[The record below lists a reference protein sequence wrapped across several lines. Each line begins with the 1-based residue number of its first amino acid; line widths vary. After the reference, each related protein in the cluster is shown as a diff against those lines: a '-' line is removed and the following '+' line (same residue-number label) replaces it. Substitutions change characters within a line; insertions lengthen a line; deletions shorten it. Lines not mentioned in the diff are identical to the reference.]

1 MHYTKH
7 DWRKYFNIAERKL
20 IMPAI
25 IPLVA
30 IIVFFITI
38 LLKLIHFILQN
49 EGVVI
54 SAIVLSSIVI
64 IDIQTLLIIVYD
76 RFIDQDTTG

>member
-1 MHYTKH
+1 M
-7 DWRKYFNIAERKL
+7 
-20 IMPAI
+20 MPAI

-30 IIVFFITI
+30 IIMFFITI
-38 LLKLIHFILQN
+38 LLKMIHFILQN

-76 RFIDQDTTG
+76 RLMDQDATG

>member
-1 MHYTKH
+1 
-7 DWRKYFNIAERKL
+7 
-20 IMPAI
+20 MPAI

-30 IIVFFITI
+30 IIVFFITV
-38 LLKLIHFILQN
+38 LLNLIHFIVKN

-54 SAIVLSSIVI
+54 SAIMLCSIVI

-76 RFIDQDTTG
+76 RFIGQDTTS

>member
-1 MHYTKH
+1 M
-7 DWRKYFNIAERKL
+7 
-20 IMPAI
+20 MPAI

-30 IIVFFITI
+30 LIMFFITI
-38 LLKLIHFILQN
+38 LLKMIHFILQN

-76 RFIDQDTTG
+76 RFMDQNATG

>member
-1 MHYTKH
+1 
-7 DWRKYFNIAERKL
+7 
-20 IMPAI
+20 MPAI

-38 LLKLIHFILQN
+38 FLKLIHFILQN
-49 EGVVI
+49 EGVVL

-64 IDIQTLLIIVYD
+64 IDIQTILIIVYD
-76 RFIDQDTTG
+76 NLMNHDATDSESPVCNT

>member
-1 MHYTKH
+1 VRQREKIF
-7 DWRKYFNIAERKL
+7 KFAERRI

-30 IIVFFITI
+30 IIVFFITV
-38 LLKLIHFILQN
+38 LLNLIHFIVKN

-54 SAIVLSSIVI
+54 SAIMLCSIVI

-76 RFIDQDTTG
+76 RFIGQDTTS

>member
-1 MHYTKH
+1 
-7 DWRKYFNIAERKL
+7 
-20 IMPAI
+20 MPAI

-38 LLKLIHFILQN
+38 LLKMIHFILQN

-64 IDIQTLLIIVYD
+64 IDIQTLLIIVCD
-76 RFIDQDTTG
+76 RFMDHDATG

>member
-1 MHYTKH
+1 M
-7 DWRKYFNIAERKL
+7 
-20 IMPAI
+20 MPAI

-30 IIVFFITI
+30 LIMFFITI
-38 LLKLIHFILQN
+38 LLKMIHFILQN

-76 RFIDQDTTG
+76 RLMDQDATG

>member
-1 MHYTKH
+1 
-7 DWRKYFNIAERKL
+7 
-20 IMPAI
+20 MPAI

-38 LLKLIHFILQN
+38 LLNLIHFIVKN

-54 SAIVLSSIVI
+54 SAIVLCSIVI

-76 RFIDQDTTG
+76 RFMGQDTTS